1 VDRPELTGGNLTDG
15 DPTGGHLTGG
25 HPTGGHLTGGHPTG
39 AEDRRGS
46 AAALPESAGARTR
59 AESVARASYGRLI
72 ALLAAPTGDI
82 ALAEDALA
90 DAFEAALTTWP
101 VSGVPANPE
110 AWLLTVA
117 RNRQRDVWKSA
128 ATRTSRPLDPVL
140 EFVAG
145 GTAGDAAFDAKDD
158 DMIDA
163 IPDRRLALLFVCAH
177 PAIDP
182 GVRTALMLQT
192 VLGFEAAQIA
202 TAFAVPAPAMA
213 QRLVR
218 AKRRI
223 RDARIPFTV
232 PDADVMPRRLPA
244 VLEAIYG
251 CFAIGS
257 ADQGAPADADSLSGE
272 ALYLAETLAGL
283 LPTEPETSGL
293 AALICLSLA
302 RTEARRDGE
311 GRFVPLGEQ
320 DPARWDA
327 ALIAR
332 GEEHLR
338 RAASLGRMGR
348 YQLEAAIQSVHCSRR
363 VTGAVDLAALRT
375 LHEGLVRIA
384 PTLGALVSLA
394 AVIGELEGPAA
405 GLAALDRIDSP
416 AALRF
421 QPAWATRAHL
431 LSGAGRSQESAAA
444 YERAIALTTDPT
456 VRAYLADQRP

>member
-1 VDRPELTGGNLTDG
+1 MDHAELTGTEGRR
-15 DPTGGHLTGG
+15 DP
-25 HPTGGHLTGGHPTG
+25 
-39 AEDRRGS
+39 
-46 AAALPESAGARTR
+46 AAAPPDAATARSR
-59 AESVARASYGRLI
+59 AEGVARASYGRLL

-101 VSGVPANPE
+101 ASGVPGNPE

-128 ATRTSRPLDPVL
+128 ATRTSTPLDPVL
-140 EFVAG
+140 EFPAARAG
-145 GTAGDAAFDAKDD
+145 RPADDGKDD
-158 DMIDA
+158 DMAPA
-163 IPDRRLALLFVCAH
+163 IPDKRLALLFVCAH

-202 TAFAVPAPAMA
+202 TAFAVPAPTMA

-223 RDARIPFTV
+223 RDARIPFAV
-232 PDADVMPRRLPA
+232 PDEDGMPRRLPA

-257 ADQGAPADADSLSGE
+257 ADLGAPADPDSLSGE
-272 ALYLAETLAGL
+272 ALYLAETLAAL
-283 LPTEPETSGL
+283 LPAEPEASGL
-293 AALICLSLA
+293 AALISLSLA
-302 RTEARRDGE
+302 RTDARRDAE
-311 GRFVPLGEQ
+311 GRFVPLDEQ

-327 ALIAR
+327 ALLAR

-338 RAASLGRMGR
+338 RAAGLGRLGR
-348 YQLEAAIQSVHCSRR
+348 YQLEAAIQSVHCARR
-363 VTGAVDLAALRT
+363 DTGAEDLTALRA
-375 LHEGLVRIA
+375 LHEGLARIA

-394 AVIGELEGPAA
+394 AVIGELDGPEA
-405 GLAALDRIDSP
+405 GLAALGSIGSP
-416 AALRF
+416 AADRF

-431 LSGAGRSQESAAA
+431 LARAGRREEAAAA
-444 YERAIALTTDPT
+444 YDRAIALTTDPAI
-456 VRAYLADQRP
+456 RAYLSERRP